1 MPDQQLTVVDLGKAV
16 KQKYAGAYDDLDD
29 ADLGRRV
36 QAKFPGAY
44 DDYAPVA
51 APQPVQ
57 GAQPVQPYA
66 AQPSSV
72 QAGGATPVRTDQ
84 IRPPYAAQPAAPR
97 PAGNLMHPQAVETM
111 TSQNAQAMAPAF
123 APPTPMDALAGAARQ
138 GINRF
143 PAAVMSGIREGA
155 IGRAFGLDTETA
167 AVRRA
172 EPGNPLFNFNAA
184 INPPPGIVRGLST
197 FASGLTEPENLTL
210 MGATAGLGEAA
221 PVISGLVSLG
231 FSADMLHGVYQQ
243 IPEFRAA
250 VNRGDFPTA
259 KEIATRMVLGTA
271 MGGLAGIHGVRGV
284 RGAPKAAPEEGT
296 ATITGRVP
304 YQPPEPAAQPTP
316 QPPAQAPAQPTQ
328 TAAAPVAPAP
338 ALKRLK
344 GEKYSDYQKRLA
356 AAAAAQP
363 AQPPAQPAQPIATKA
378 PAPTPVEPNIS
389 DQDLQRLL
397 SIETNLP
404 KRAALIA
411 QAQRR
416 GVPVPAVPRGPRVAV
431 GKLAEGPTRTEQTL
445 EYQKLFDEAEAR
457 AKKLPDQELQRLLKI
472 ETNPAKRAQYAQA
485 ATERGIEVPEAAPLG
500 PRIPVTKL
508 HEGQTPFE
516 QQNEYGKLFDQAI
529 ARLQKLQ
536 GRRAR
541 TKPAIPEQGDAGE
554 RAKAAREDI
563 AQWIAGKPY
572 AAVEPEGQQII
583 DQWVKEGNIGAGALG
598 QAAAKPAPAKT
609 QIPDVA
615 GMQHVKAAK
624 TEPVQRPA
632 PAASAP
638 QSVAVQPQPTP
649 KAKASEPLVGRMKKI
664 RDIRQETGMNYA
676 DAARELVKREG
687 AQPIATKAPESEF
700 ATLSAPKV
708 KAPGAIRAA
717 KIRELRAG
725 GMTYKEAVAKVDAE
739 QPAQPVAAKAD
750 EMGPHGPILRQFKG
764 DAAGAIA
771 ELQKRKTGEA
781 IGALTHP
788 EINQPIDLV
797 WGERGTASNN
807 FDDGSG
813 LAKIEAKHPEVL
825 ANLQSIF
832 SRLKIDR
839 NNSGPNRIRLYDE
852 KHGAVV
858 RLDFDKKAKTWLLTA
873 YERREIDSS
882 GSEKVPSTGRTTDVS
897 GARATERH
905 APPSGGSSSIPPG
918 QVLGKAETPEP
929 SAAPASQKQ
938 RGDPGWIGNVP
949 TSSLHVDPTRFQFKR
964 NVGQGGA
971 GEEFREVRRWDPEK
985 AGVVAVWR
993 DPTDGKDY
1001 VVNGHHRYEMA
1012 VRLGAPQIPVV
1023 YLDAATAAQARL
1035 KGALINIGEGRGE
1048 SIDAAKVFRDT
1059 GMSIEDLENEGVSL
1073 KGKVASEGWG
1083 LSKLAQPLFDDVLN
1097 GDLPAARGALIGSMV
1112 ERPQDQIALY
1122 NLLKQREAN
1131 GKRLTNDQVGEL
1143 IRLNNAAPTKTTST
1157 ADDAQQSMFGEE
1169 EMTRSLL
1176 PEKAEISDYVRKQL
1190 GQERKL
1196 FSTVG
1201 SEGAAQTLGAA
1212 GNVIDAS
1219 KNAAIAEKANQA
1231 QMLYDKLSS
1240 GAGPIGDALDL
1251 AARRLADGEPANEVK
1266 RETYRAI
1273 RASLIEQAN
1282 RLTGVS
1288 RVGSERVAVDDREGT
1303 HQVNPVR
1310 PGAPEKAVEPP
1321 QPAPSQPED
1330 YREQIRRAE
1339 EKARAQWNVGP
1350 AAGLRSG
1357 EALEDSP
1364 LFGGPRQG
1372 GMFGEGGGGLFG
1384 DEEESDGGILGT
1396 GNPEAGALDISF
1408 LVKALDKLFPGDV
1421 AKANYSGLGAAKNIF
1436 VRNLSQLEKASPA
1449 SHAAA
1454 VRAAASR
1461 SQVAVLLRSAVPEI
1475 EKVLGPDIPWK
1486 KFRTALIESR
1496 LRGIRARWEDWARQS
1511 GNKSIDGFRKGMQN
1525 GLMNILEQIEGQRGI
1540 PQDVRETALA
1550 LLHNVDGK
1558 PLTDAEQMKLVENA
1572 QAAGLGGNGLTK
1584 IRQLQVFMQRT
1595 FADAA
1600 RSVAHVMD
1608 PAEFDATIRHPNFA
1622 AGLKVYKDL
1631 LEKPVAENHAINEG
1645 VFSTA
1650 LGPAR
1655 TYYPLIPLE
1664 ETQAPDISQKR
1675 PTPFAKPKNIAN
1687 ELATGLAPAYDVS
1700 MSALESRLSRAIK
1713 GNNKAA
1719 MFTALED
1726 AGLLKPLDVGERAS
1740 PFMEINGERY
1750 HAKTIELA
1758 EPQQRI
1764 VKGTLENVPA
1774 KFALVPDWLHK
1785 ELEPIVKRGDLRTSR
1800 PRQIIDAITQTALAG
1815 PSDMVFH
1822 ATNLLG
1828 TLVAN
1833 TPYLG
1838 DSLGAKTVGNTL
1850 FTKLFTAAI
1859 KMATTDP
1866 MNADAVT
1873 DLMEMARAGVLPDRY
1888 GSVTYSKKF
1897 AEQTGAELKRFSPS
1911 PILYG
1916 PKGLDA
1922 RARLLMW
1929 RLSKELAPNATLAER
1944 AQFTNQLGN
1953 YVSALQGPIER
1964 ALKSSV
1970 APFYTAG
1977 SAMYRN
1983 GLNAVLGT
1991 GPMPGNRFEYRVAQQ
2006 LSGGM
2011 VGFVA
2016 VWALANRA
2024 MTGQWPWDDQKSK
2037 FGQLPI
2043 PDSVRRSAGGKALF
2057 GPGTDTGYVNLA
2069 LFNPILTRGARALGL
2084 SGAYNERAIGGDTS
2098 RMIESAIK
2106 DMGNSVIE
2114 PATTGPIVKAGTIL
2128 ATGNEPYVT
2137 SVNPFRMMPATDPK
2151 KHGAAML
2158 AERGKEAV
2166 LNMNN
2171 FFQNLGA
2178 ATGFGH
2184 RADEIAT
2191 KGDRWLKMVTAIA
2204 LPRLFSQS
2212 DVGRQAGKVA
2222 SERRLEKRGKLMDTL
2237 VHSLE
2242 QGKGIPSEVLD
2253 AYRAGELTRRDMAEA
2268 KRESRETPLQR
2279 RITHMPI
2286 GEAIDEYAAATPEQR
2301 AELREIL
2308 SKKARAAMAL
2318 ESGAERAA
2326 TLEAYRRAL
2335 AAP

>member
-1 MPDQQLTVVDLGKAV
+1 MSTQPQTLTVEDLGKAV
-16 KQKYAGAYDDLDD
+16 KSKYGGVYDDLGD
-29 ADLGRRV
+29 AELGQRI
-36 QAKFPGAY
+36 QAKYPGAY
-44 DDYAPVA
+44 DDYAPIARPTAPVA
-51 APQPVQ
+51 TP
-57 GAQPVQPYA
+57 AQVVQPYA
-66 AQPSSV
+66 AQPP
-72 QAGGATPVRTDQ
+72 A
-84 IRPPYAAQPAAPR
+84 PPPGQ
-97 PAGNLMHPQAVETM
+97 LMHPQQVEAM
-111 TSQNAQAMAPAF
+111 TAQNAQAMAPAF
-123 APPTPMDALAGAARQ
+123 AQAQEEPSILDNLRSVFTGNVNVGDT
-138 GINRF
+138 
-143 PAAVMSGIREGA
+143 A
-155 IGRAFGLDTETA
+155 IGRAMGIGQEKIQGRQTPTMDL
-167 AVRRA
+167 
-172 EPGNPLFNFNAA
+172 PLVKFEGAL
-184 INPPPGIVRGLST
+184 PPQNQQDPNWLK
-197 FASGLTEPENLTL
+197 
-210 MGATAGLGEAA
+210 AGLGAATGAAKLASGMTTPENIAIMAATSGLGAVGVMGRALLPRLVSAGFSLEMIKGLYDQAPAVRDAIKSGDYGKAAEALTMAAGTAALAALGVRHAVKGGGPAA
-221 PVISGLVSLG
+221 P
-231 FSADMLHGVYQQ
+231 
-243 IPEFRAA
+243 
-250 VNRGDFPTA
+250 
-259 KEIATRMVLGTA
+259 K
-271 MGGLAGIHGVRGV
+271 
-284 RGAPKAAPEEGT
+284 PEEGT
-296 ATITGRVP
+296 ATITGKELYR
-304 YQPPEPAAQPTP
+304 PPAE
-316 QPPAQAPAQPTQ
+316 PAQAPAQ
-328 TAAAPVAPAP
+328 APA
-338 ALKRLK
+338 
-344 GEKYSDYQKRLA
+344 Q
-356 AAAAAQP
+356 QP
-363 AQPPAQPAQPIATKA
+363 AAK
-378 PAPTPVEPNIS
+378 PVGPQLS

-397 SIETNLP
+397 KIETNP
-404 KRAALIA
+404 AKRGILAAMA
-411 QAQRR
+411 RAR
-416 GVPVPAVPRGPRVAV
+416 GVPVPEVPHGPRVPV

-445 EYQKLFDEAEAR
+445 EYGKLFDEAEAR
-457 AKKLPDQELQRLLKI
+457 TKKLAAKK
-472 ETNPAKRAQYAQA
+472 
-485 ATERGIEVPEAAPLG
+485 
-500 PRIPVTKL
+500 
-508 HEGQTPFE
+508 
-516 QQNEYGKLFDQAI
+516 
-529 ARLQKLQ
+529 
-536 GRRAR
+536 AR
-541 TKPAIPEQGDAGE
+541 TAPVIPETGDADQ
-554 RAKAAREDI
+554 RRKAARDDI
-563 AQWIAGKPY
+563 ARKLTGKGY
-572 AAVEPEGQQII
+572 DEIDDDGRDAV
-583 DQWVKEGNIGAGALG
+583 DALVKEGYTGAQREAPS
-598 QAAAKPAPAKT
+598 AKPTPAQRAKQIKELRTSGMSYKQAMAQVDAKAKAVPAKT
-609 QIPDVA
+609 QVPDVK
-615 GMQHVKAAK
+615 GVSHLETAK
-624 TEPVQRPA
+624 TEPVQQPA
-632 PAASAP
+632 PATAP
-638 QSVAVQPQPTP
+638 VQSVAEQPQVTKVDELQPQAPAP
-649 KAKASEPLVGRMKKI
+649 KAKRPAATAASIQALSGR
-664 RDIRQETGMNYA
+664 
-676 DAARELVKREG
+676 L
-687 AQPIATKAPESEF
+687 
-700 ATLSAPKV
+700 
-708 KAPGAIRAA
+708 A

-725 GMTYKEAVAKVDAE
+725 GMTYKEAVAAVNAGEEK
-739 QPAQPVAAKAD
+739 PAASEAASRENVA
-750 EMGPHGPILRQFKG
+750 
-764 DAAGAIA
+764 
-771 ELQKRKTGEA
+771 
-781 IGALTHP
+781 
-788 EINQPIDLV
+788 
-797 WGERGTASNN
+797 
-807 FDDGSG
+807 
-813 LAKIEAKHPEVL
+813 
-825 ANLQSIF
+825 
-832 SRLKIDR
+832 
-839 NNSGPNRIRLYDE
+839 
-852 KHGAVV
+852 
-858 RLDFDKKAKTWLLTA
+858 
-873 YERREIDSS
+873 
-882 GSEKVPSTGRTTDVS
+882 
-897 GARATERH
+897 ERH
-905 APPSGGSSSIPPG
+905 RA
-918 QVLGKAETPEP
+918 QEAEEAKAETP
-929 SAAPASQKQ
+929 APKK
-938 RGDPGWIGNVP
+938 RGEPGWVGNVP

-971 GEEFREVRRWDPEK
+971 GEEFREVGHWDPEK
-985 AGVVAVWR
+985 AGVVSVWR
-993 DPTDGKDY
+993 DPADGKDY

-1012 VRLGAPQIPVV
+1012 TRLGAPEMTVR
-1023 YLDAATAAQARL
+1023 YLDAPNAAEART
-1035 KGALINIGEGRGE
+1035 KGALINIAEGRGE
-1048 SIDAAKVFRDT
+1048 STDAAKVFRDS
-1059 GMSIEDLENEGVSL
+1059 GMSVEELKRKGISL
-1073 KGKVASEGWG
+1073 QGKIASEGLG
-1083 LSKLAQPLFDDVLN
+1083 LSKLAQSLFEDVLN
-1097 GDLPAARGALIGSMV
+1097 GDLPAARGALVGSMV

-1122 NLLKQREAN
+1122 DLLKQREAS
-1131 GKRLTNDQVGEL
+1131 GKRLTNDQIGEL
-1143 IRLNNAAPTKTTST
+1143 IRLNNAAPTKTTSS
-1157 ADDAQQSMFGEE
+1157 ADDAQQSMFGAE

-1212 GNVIDAS
+1212 GNVIDA
-1219 KNAAIAEKANQA
+1219 KQNASIAEKANQA
-1231 QMLYDKLSS
+1231 QMLYDKFSS
-1240 GAGPIGDALDL
+1240 GAGPVGNALDL
-1251 AARRLADGEPANEVK
+1251 ASKRLADGEPANEVK
-1266 RETYRAI
+1266 RETYRTI
-1273 RASLIEQAN
+1273 RAHLIEQAN
-1282 RLTGVS
+1282 QLTGVS
-1288 RVGSERVAVDDREGT
+1288 RVGTEGIAGHDREGT

-1310 PGAPEKAVEPP
+1310 PVRPGSAPAKEALEI
-1321 QPAPSQPED
+1321 PSQPVAAPPATEGNEA
-1330 YREQIRRAE
+1330 YREQIRHAE

-1350 AAGLRSG
+1350 ASALKSG

-1372 GMFGEGGGGLFG
+1372 DMFGEGGGGLFG
-1384 DEEESDGGILGT
+1384 DEEEPAGGILGT

-1421 AKANYSGLGAAKNIF
+1421 AKANYSGLGALKNIF
-1436 VRNLSQLEKASPA
+1436 VRNLSQLAKVSPSA
-1449 SHAAA
+1449 HAAA
-1454 VRAAASR
+1454 VRAASSK

-1475 EKVLGPDIPWK
+1475 EHALGPDISWE
-1486 KFRTALIESR
+1486 KFRRTLIESR

-1525 GLMNILEQIEGQRGI
+1525 GLMNILEQIEGQHGI

-1558 PLTDAEQMKLVENA
+1558 PLTDAEQMKLVASA
-1572 QAAGLGGNGLTK
+1572 QQSGLGGNGLTK
-1584 IRQLQVFMQRT
+1584 IRQLQAFMQRT
-1595 FADAA
+1595 FSDAA

-1608 PAEFDATIRHPNFA
+1608 PAEFDATIKHPNFA
-1622 AGLKVYKDL
+1622 AGLKTYKDL

-1687 ELATGLAPAYDVS
+1687 ELATGLAPDYDVS

-1785 ELEPIVKRGDLRTSR
+1785 ELEPIVKRGDLRISR

-1838 DSLGAKTVGNTL
+1838 DSLGAKTVGNTP
-1850 FTKLFTAAI
+1850 FTKIFTAI
-1859 KMATTDP
+1859 VKMANTDP
-1866 MNADAVT
+1866 MNAAAVP
-1873 DLMEMARAGVLPDRY
+1873 DLMQMAQAGVLPDRY
-1888 GSVTYSKKF
+1888 GSVTYSRKF

-1929 RLSKELAPNATLAER
+1929 RLSKELAPNATVAER

-2011 VGFVA
+2011 VGFAA
-2016 VWALANRA
+2016 VWVIAHKAT
-2024 MTGQWPWDDQKSK
+2024 TGKWPWDDPKSK

-2069 LFNPILTRGARALGL
+2069 LFNPILMRGARALGL
-2084 SGAYNERAIGGDTS
+2084 SGAYNARAIGGDAS

-2158 AERGKEAV
+2158 AERSKEAV

-2178 ATGFGH
+2178 STGFGH

-2222 SERRLEKRGKLMDTL
+2222 SERRLAKRTALMDTL

-2242 QGKGIPSEVLD
+2242 QGKGIPPDVLE
-2253 AYRAGELTRRDMAEA
+2253 AYRAGELTRRDIAEA

-2279 RITHMPI
+2279 KITHMPI

-2301 AELREIL
+2301 TELRGIL
-2308 SKKARAAMAL
+2308 SKKARAAMAN
-2318 ESGAERAA
+2318 EAGAQRAA
-2326 TLEAYRRAL
+2326 TLEALRGAL
-2335 AAP
+2335 AQ